1 MKQNIYDDPT
11 FYAEYS
17 TMRMTQSGLN
27 EVLEQPAMS
36 SLLPEI
42 IHGRVLD
49 LGCGDGGQCI
59 KLRDLGASSVVGVDI
74 SQNMIR
80 AAHERLAGRDCI
92 QFHCTAIE
100 DFAAPRGAFDIVI
113 SSLAFHYVADLE
125 ALFRNI
131 HVWLKDSGILIFS
144 IEHPLITCSQGIHS
158 GWQRGENNEK
168 CHWQVDCYADEGK
181 RKSRWF
187 VEGVLKYHRTVS
199 TIVNVLVDSGFHV
212 LRMLEPHAVETAE
225 QKKPSLLEERRRPP
239 FLLIKARKMTQE
251 KAGL

>member
-1 MKQNIYDDPT
+1 MKQNIYDDPM

-17 TMRMTQSGLN
+17 AMRKLQSGLN

-42 IHGRVLD
+42 KHSRVLD

-59 KLRDLGASSVVGVDI
+59 KLLDLGASSVVGVDI
-74 SQNMIR
+74 SHNMIR
-80 AAHERLAGRDCI
+80 AAHERVAGCDRI
-92 QFHCTAIE
+92 QFHCMAIE
-100 DFAAPRGAFDIVI
+100 DFAAPKGTFNIVI

-131 HVWLKDSGILIFS
+131 HAWLKVSGMLIFS
-144 IEHPLITCSQGIHS
+144 IEHPVITCSQGIHA
-158 GWQRGENNEK
+158 GWHRGKNNEK
-168 CHWQVDCYADEGK
+168 CHWQVDCYADEGE
-181 RKSRWF
+181 RRSRWI

-199 TIVNVLVDSGFHV
+199 TIVNTLVDSGFHV

-225 QKKPSLLEERRRPP
+225 QMTPSLLEERRRPP
-239 FLLIKARKMTQE
+239 FLLIKAQKIKLKMA
-251 KAGL
+251 KF